1 MELTIGQIEN
11 KIYTLRCVQVMLDS
25 DLAEL
30 YQTETKY
37 INRAVSRNQSRF
49 PESFAFEITED
60 EWLNLKCQNG
70 TSSLGHG
77 GRRKKP
83 MVFTEQGVSML
94 SAVLN
99 SDSAIAVS
107 IQIIQAFVAM
117 RKTLGQL
124 HGVIQRLEGVEM
136 KQL

>member
-1 MELTIGQIEN
+1 MEVGE
-11 KIYTLRCVQVMLDS
+11 
-25 DLAEL
+25 
-30 YQTETKY
+30 
-37 INRAVSRNQSRF
+37 
-49 PESFAFEITED
+49 
-60 EWLNLKCQNG
+60 
-70 TSSLGHG
+70 
-77 GRRKKP
+77 KKP

-107 IQIIQAFVAM
+107 IQIIQAFEAM